1 MVTRLVI
8 ILRIA
13 AARGI
18 AWMFEN
24 PASSLIQFHTR
35 MLTFLHEFGSYFVQQ
50 VWLGMY
56 GAETVKSVRLW
67 SSESWVHKLYKPL
80 NKAIFKKAPR
90 TSKTYF
96 NKLGRKCY
104 HGTKALK
111 DTQAKL

>member
-13 AARGI
+13 SVRGI

-24 PASSLIQFHTR
+24 PSSSLIQFHPR
-35 MLTFLHEFGSYFVQQ
+35 RLTFLHDFGSYFVQQ

-90 TSKTYF
+90 TSKSYVDK
-96 NKLGRKCY
+96 NGRKCY
-104 HGTKALK
+104 QGTRALK
-111 DTQAKL
+111 ATQARL